1 MNEKLFVDAFER
13 WREDFVYYDE
23 LDEEAVVINVGLVA
37 AFHITKA
44 YTPEGRQ
51 RIVQAVDIFCRHHG
65 AHLKWGYIGADDL
78 QVHDYSAQNSKV
90 TLAYLA
96 GDGFAE
102 PLAFR
107 WASAEG
113 FATVPDYM
121 IDGYSPAGWMEDIHG
136 SLTTLRFYLPVE
148 EILEGRKA
156 RFDELLN
163 EMCRL
168 LEPLHAAAGLGVQHT
183 YQWEDFQHIEFE
195 VANAYQG
202 LDIVRP
208 RGHPGWRAGYS
219 NLNWYSYL
227 NGAWMSKLGTN
238 DELSK
243 ALNDTRIGVH
253 ALPSGTLIRAGD
265 WPALWKV
272 GVDERPEHYV
282 RVNETIKC
290 LRVADLGALHYG
302 SIAGE
307 VRMNQF
313 LSNAWLRRFDLPS
326 GAALPV
332 TPPQYRWV
340 SQAEREETARN
351 KKQLD
356 DFLASIPGKP

>member
-78 QVHDYSAQNSKV
+78 QVHDYSAQNAKV
-90 TLAYLA
+90 TPAYLA

-227 NGAWMSKLGTN
+227 NGAWVRKLGTH

-265 WPALWKV
+265 WPVLWKV
-272 GVDERPEHYV
+272 GVDERPEHICESQRDYQV
-282 RVNETIKC
+282 PASSGSGGVALWLHCRGGADESVFEQRLAQA
-290 LRVADLGALHYG
+290 LRFAVG
-302 SIAGE
+302 SRAP
-307 VRMNQF
+307 R
-313 LSNAWLRRFDLPS
+313 DP
-326 GAALPV
+326 
-332 TPPQYRWV
+332 
-340 SQAEREETARN
+340 
-351 KKQLD
+351 
-356 DFLASIPGKP
+356 ASIPLGIASRAGGNCPQQEAVG